1 MKTNKMSEAD
11 FRAVLDREGLS
22 PAGYRRR
29 LRWQIERSTI
39 VRAKKLK
46 EVIVTEEETRAY
58 YRENAERFLV
68 GAEVRLEAIYI
79 PFPAEGA
86 GTDNDVRIPI
96 AAPRAAQAAR
106 AGGTPRGAG
115 AVAGGGTGGPA
126 QRECVVRHP
135 GRVEETRLDRY
146 PPLNGPLAGA
156 GEKTDPT
163 PRIPGGKGSGGRNER
178 LLPQKLMELWA
189 GMEENRRITLTMV
202 LGLSGSEFASGKEG
216 EA

>member
-68 GAEVRLEAIYI
+68 GAEVRLAAVYI
-79 PFPAEGA
+79 PVSA
-86 GTDNDVRIPI
+86 
-96 AAPRAAQAAR
+96 
-106 AGGTPRGAG
+106 
-115 AVAGGGTGGPA
+115 
-126 QRECVVRHP
+126 
-135 GRVEETRLDRY
+135 
-146 PPLNGPLAGA
+146 AGA
-156 GEKTDPT
+156 GSHNE
-163 PRIPGGKGSGGRNER
+163 GRSR
-178 LLPQKLMELWA
+178 GRA
-189 GMEENRRITLTMV
+189 RR
-202 LGLSGSEFASGKEG
+202 
-216 EA
+216 